1 MAVPK
6 KKKSKAKGRSHQAAA
21 WRLGRPARSVCP
33 HCQAVEDA
41 ARRLPELR
49 LVQGAPS
56 GRGRLT

>member
-21 WRLGRPARSVCP
+21 WRSGPAASQRVP
-33 HCQAVEDA
+33 ALPGVEDA
-41 ARRLPELR
+41 ARRLPQLR

>member
-6 KKKSKAKGRSHQAAA
+6 KKKSKAKGRSHQAARVA
-21 WRLGRPARSVCP
+21 PGPAAPQRVP
-33 HCQAVEDA
+33 ALPGVQDA
-41 ARRLPELR
+41 ARGLPQLR